1 MVRLQRDRWYTASGM
16 ARSRQRAQQQSRPG
30 RQLGSLLLAVIL
42 VTMLMQQAS
51 NPLVWSR
58 AFRALG
64 TPLDA
69 PAGSTTQGTNA
80 S

>member
-16 ARSRQRAQQQSRPG
+16 ARSRQRAQQQARPS
-30 RQLGSLLLAVIL
+30 RQLGSLLLALIL

-51 NPLVWSR
+51 NPLVGSR

-64 TPLDA
+64 TPL
-69 PAGSTTQGTNA
+69 
-80 S
+80 

>member
-1 MVRLQRDRWYTASGM
+1 M

-30 RQLGSLLLAVIL
+30 RQLGSLLLALIL

-64 TPLDA
+64 TPLDPAAVTPPQGPIA
-69 PAGSTTQGTNA
+69 PGSGG
-80 S
+80 SSSSSSRPIG